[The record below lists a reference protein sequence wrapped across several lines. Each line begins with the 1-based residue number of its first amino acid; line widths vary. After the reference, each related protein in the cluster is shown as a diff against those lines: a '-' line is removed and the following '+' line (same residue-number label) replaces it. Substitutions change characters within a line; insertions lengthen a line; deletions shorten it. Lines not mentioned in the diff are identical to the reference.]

1 MKRSTTLL
9 LIVFEILLQIPHAHS
24 AFSSTRYINGNHIR
38 SSPSQ
43 TIRTPSFYSLAK
55 KPFQESTPNKDVW
68 QSFYNGLLQ
77 FKSANGNLN
86 IPEDDPYNQDLR
98 AWTIEQKRQ
107 YVLMKSGK
115 KSKITKKRA
124 AALEQIGLVNPM

>member
-1 MKRSTTLL
+1 
-9 LIVFEILLQIPHAHS
+9 
-24 AFSSTRYINGNHIR
+24 
-38 SSPSQ
+38 
-43 TIRTPSFYSLAK
+43 
-55 KPFQESTPNKDVW
+55 VW